1 MGREHEWGPQCSW
14 ASVGPVEQG
23 TSSARGMP
31 FISFDIIQSSE
42 GRLAWPEWGIEWV
55 LSKNMRLKAP
65 SSPTLQTHLLNTQIV
80 QVRTTC
86 VLPLTSVHDQQ
97 VIRGYPGTLNSR
109 AASVSSS
116 VFVVT
121 SVPRQFSFRAPCPG
135 LVMYSEWGPFQLS
148 WQSSHW
154 IHDKWNVPI

>member
-1 MGREHEWGPQCSW
+1 M
-14 ASVGPVEQG
+14 
-23 TSSARGMP
+23 
-31 FISFDIIQSSE
+31 
-42 GRLAWPEWGIEWV
+42 

-121 SVPRQFSFRAPCPG
+121 SVPRQFSFRALCPG
-135 LVMYSEWGPFQLS
+135 LAMYSE
-148 WQSSHW
+148 
-154 IHDKWNVPI
+154 